1 MNSIILYNASDFWR
15 KHRSIG
21 RFPDL
26 AQLPFSKRSM
36 NMCMSIE
43 QRCIYVD
50 RGKLKYSEKDLF
62 QCHCPLQI
70 SRAQAYDCD
79 QISAVKGRKP
89 TKFVLYI
96 SIYMYTC
103 IIIQFLP
110 HTEHKMRVSDK
121 ESAGNVGLRN

>member
-26 AQLPFSKRSM
+26 AQLLFSKRSM

-50 RGKLKYSEKDLF
+50 RGKLTYSEKDLF
-62 QCHCPLQI
+62 QCHM
-70 SRAQAYDCD
+70 
-79 QISAVKGRKP
+79 P
-89 TKFVLYI
+89 TTNLTRTGLDLRGKRPEANKIRTLYI
-96 SIYMYTC
+96 N
-103 IIIQFLP
+103 IQSGPRKSSPSSVL
-110 HTEHKMRVSDK
+110 HVS
-121 ESAGNVGLRN
+121 LLLY